1 MFITGQSQ
9 QARAAF
15 RIVHL
20 QLVLLLLV
28 GGITYGYWGEDPAR
42 FILKG
47 GAIAVISNYVYTLF
61 AFLPKSD
68 ASGNVMLAFLLVGWA
83 LKLVLT
89 IIMFVFIF
97 TMTDVEHPG
106 AMMSGYKFTVLVFWL
121 APILLTA
128 KNGNHHG

>member
-20 QLVLLLLV
+20 QLVCLLFL
-28 GGITYGYWGEDPAR
+28 GSITYMYWGPEQAR

-47 GAIAVISNYVYTLF
+47 GAIALIGNYVYTLF
-61 AFLPKSD
+61 AFLPKPD
-68 ASGNVMLAFLLVGWA
+68 ADGTVMLGFIMMGWA

-89 IIMFVFIF
+89 IIMFVLIF

-106 AMMSGYKFTVLVFWL
+106 AMMSGYKLTLLIFWI

>member
-1 MFITGQSQ
+1 MFIAAQSR
-9 QARAAF
+9 QAKAAF

-20 QLVLLLLV
+20 QLAFLLLI
-28 GGITYGYWGEDPAR
+28 GGVTYMYWGPNPAR

-47 GAIAVISNYVYTLF
+47 GAIAVIGNYVYTLF
-61 AFLPKSD
+61 AFLPKPNAD
-68 ASGNVMLAFLLVGWA
+68 GTVLLGFIMMGWA

-89 IIMFVFIF
+89 ITMFVLIF
-97 TMTDVEHPG
+97 NLADVQHPG
-106 AMMSGYKFTVLVFWL
+106 AMMSGYKLTLLVFWV